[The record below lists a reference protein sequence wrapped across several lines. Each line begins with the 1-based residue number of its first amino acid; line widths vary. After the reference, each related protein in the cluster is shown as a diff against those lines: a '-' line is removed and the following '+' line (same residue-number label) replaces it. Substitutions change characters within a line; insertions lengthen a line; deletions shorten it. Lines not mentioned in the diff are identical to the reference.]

1 MIYKNTTRSVL
12 AALVLLAGASFAA
25 AETGMVELLNLTGGR
40 QTAMGETASL
50 FDPDPFNL
58 EFNPSLMV
66 GLKNGRVGFS
76 HNEFIQDRSTNTL
89 AAIFPA
95 AGVDFGIHVRLS
107 SLGDI
112 EVRQAPTT
120 DPDYIAEARNFAVKA
135 FSAIPVTPRL
145 FAGISAGWLMEKI
158 DIHRASTLVFGAGA
172 AYYTDF
178 NLAAHASVANIGGKV
193 KFIEQEDDPP
203 TIIRAGLGYRWLDLT
218 VNADY
223 VNVKSGD
230 SHLHFGGEYLLE
242 KMLFLRAG
250 FQTGYDSRGFSAGA
264 GFLYEGVR
272 VDYAF
277 VPYDSDLGNSHRF
290 TLTYSFD

>member
-1 MIYKNTTRSVL
+1 MRRYKRCILPTLALILSASVT
-12 AALVLLAGASFAA
+12 S
-25 AETGMVELLNLTGGR
+25 AETGMVELLNLTGAR
-40 QTAMGETASL
+40 QAAMGETAPM

-58 EFNPSLMV
+58 EYNPSTIIGMER
-66 GLKNGRVGFS
+66 GLIGFS

-95 AGVDFGIHVRLS
+95 WGLDFGVLVRLS
-107 SLGDI
+107 RLGEI
-112 EVRQAPTT
+112 EVREGPTS
-120 DPDYIAEARNFAVKA
+120 DPDYIAEAYDFAGRAYSA
-135 FSAIPVTPRL
+135 FRIVPRL
-145 FAGISAGWLMEKI
+145 RANVSVGWLMEKI
-158 DIHRASTLVFGAGA
+158 DVDRASTLVFGVGA

-178 NLAAHASVANIGGKV
+178 NLAAHASAASFGGRV

-203 TIIRAGLGYRWLDLT
+203 TIIRTGLGYRWQDLS

-242 KMLFLRAG
+242 TMLFLRAG
-250 FQTGYDSRGFSAGA
+250 YQTGYDSRGFSAGA
-264 GFLYEGVR
+264 GILYESFR

-277 VPYDSDLGNSHRF
+277 VPYESDLGNSHRF
-290 TLTYSFD
+290 TLTYAFN

>member
-1 MIYKNTTRSVL
+1 MAMTILV
-12 AALVLLAGASFAA
+12 AAASAVG

-40 QTAMGETASL
+40 QIAMGETASL

-66 GLKNGRVGFS
+66 GLDRGRVGFS
-76 HNEFIQDRSTNTL
+76 HNEFIQDRATNAL

-95 AGVDFGIHVRLS
+95 AGIDFGIHVRLS

-112 EVRQAPTT
+112 EVREGPTT
-120 DPDYIAEARNFAVKA
+120 DPDYIAEAHNLAVKA
-135 FSAIPVTPRL
+135 FSAIPIVPRL
-145 FAGISAGWLMEKI
+145 VAGISAGWLMEKI
-158 DIHRASTLVFGAGA
+158 DIHRASTLAFGAGA

-178 NLAAHASVANIGGKV
+178 DLAAHASVANIGGTV
-193 KFIEQEDDPP
+193 KFIEQKDDPP
-203 TIIRAGLGYRWLDLT
+203 IIYRAGLGYRWRDFS

-230 SHLHFGGEYLLE
+230 GHLHFGGEYLLE

-250 FQTGYDSRGFSAGA
+250 YQTGYDSRDFSAGA
-264 GFLYEGVR
+264 GFVYESFR

-277 VPYDSDLGNSHRF
+277 VPYKSDLGNSHRF
-290 TLTYSFD
+290 TLTYSFN